1 MSTLNKSFKH
11 LKTREAFVER
21 ANERHNNK
29 YDYSKVKFDKRGPLI
44 SYNGK
49 RTRKAPEYNRDQK
62 ITITCP
68 VHGDFIQTA
77 RKHIEKDPS
86 GCKKCAAEQSAK
98 ILKQK
103 WKNGELQAYQRRGQ
117 PKPKDGMQICM
128 CCEKELPL
136 TSEYFSHDKQ
146 KSCGFR
152 PTCKKCMNKRARSPK
167 SRAKDRE
174 RDRRRAKNL
183 PAGIYRI
190 TNKETGHVY
199 IGKSIRL
206 PDRIQHHKTC
216 LIMGKHK
223 NPRLQADYNLH
234 GKEHMIYE
242 VIEEHPCDATN
253 EILYEREREQII
265 DHIRKGYEVYNRIN

>member
-1 MSTLNKSFKH
+1 MSTLGKSFKQ
-11 LKTREAFVER
+11 LKTREAFIER

-29 YDYSKVKFDKRGPLI
+29 YEYSKVKFDKRGPLV

-86 GCKKCAAEQSAK
+86 GCQKCAAEQTGK

-117 PKPKDGMQICM
+117 PKPKDGMLICM
-128 CCEKELPL
+128 RCEKELPL
-136 TSEYFSHDKQ
+136 TNEYFSRDKQ
-146 KSCGFR
+146 KTIGFR
-152 PTCKKCMNKRARSPK
+152 PECKKCKNEKMRSEEEREK
-167 SRAKDRE
+167 QRIKDQ
-174 RDRRRAKNL
+174 RRAKNL
-183 PAGIYRI
+183 PAGIYRA
-190 TNKETGHVY
+190 TNLKTGRVY

-206 PDRIQHHKTC
+206 PDRIKHHKTC
-216 LIMGKHK
+216 LTMNKHK
-223 NPRLQADYNLH
+223 NPRMQADYNLY
-234 GKEHMIYE
+234 GKEYMIYE
-242 VIEEHPCDATN
+242 VIEEHPCDTPS
-253 EILYEREREQII
+253 ETLREREREQII
-265 DHIRKGYEVYNRIN
+265 DHIKKGYKLYNKIN

>member
-1 MSTLNKSFKH
+1 MSKSFKH
-11 LKTREAFVER
+11 LKTREAFIER

-86 GCKKCAAEQSAK
+86 GCKKCAAEQTGK

-103 WKNGELQAYQRRGQ
+103 WKNGELQAYQRKDQ

-128 CCEKELPL
+128 RCEKELPL
-136 TSEYFSHDKQ
+136 TTEHFRIDNQ
-146 KSCGFR
+146 KKTLGFGS
-152 PTCKKCMNKRARSPK
+152 TCKNCINKKARSEEE
-167 SRAKDRE
+167 RE
-174 RDRRRAKNL
+174 KQRIRDRLRAKNL
-183 PAGIYRI
+183 PAGIYRATNII
-190 TNKETGHVY
+190 TGCVY

-216 LIMGKHK
+216 LIMNKHK
-223 NPRLQADYNLH
+223 NPRMQADYNLH

-242 VIEEHPCDATN
+242 VIEEHPCDTPS

-265 DHIRKGYEVYNRIN
+265 DHIRKGYNLYNRIN